1 PLRSEKEHLGVNP
14 RLLFVDDEPSIRI
27 TLPAILEQ
35 QGFQVTAAATVPE
48 ALALITAEKY
58 DILIA
63 DLNIGQPGDGF
74 TVVSAMRR
82 TQPEAVT
89 FILTGY
95 PAFESA
101 LRAIREQVDDFFTK
115 PTDVSDLVTAL
126 RRALATRIRHEPMT
140 TKRLRQIIQ
149 ENKLNIID
157 EWLRAVEEKPAIAA
171 VPLAREERLNH
182 LPEVMD
188 ELLRA
193 RTTDDD
199 APSPEALNAAEK
211 HGVRRREQKYTIP
224 MVLEEGRILH
234 HVISDCM
241 RRNLLVVDISNL
253 ISDLNEVND
262 KIHCLVQESV
272 RAYLAASLEPKA
284 A

>member
-1 PLRSEKEHLGVNP
+1 MPPK
-14 RLLFVDDEPSIRI
+14 LLFVDDEPGIRV
-27 TLPAILEQ
+27 TLSAILEQ

-48 ALALITAEKY
+48 ALSLITAQKY

-63 DLNIGQPGDGF
+63 DLNIGEPGDGF

-89 FILTGY
+89 IILTGY

-101 LRAIREQVDDFFTK
+101 LRAIREQVDDFITK
-115 PTDVSDLVTAL
+115 PADLMELVNTL
-126 RRALATRIRHEPMT
+126 RARLATRKKHVPVP

-149 ENKLNIID
+149 ENKENIIN
-157 EWLRAVEEKPAIAA
+157 EWLRLVEQNRDIRS
-171 VPLAREERLNH
+171 VPLGRDGRLNH

-188 ELLRA
+188 EILRA
-193 RTTDDD
+193 RTSENEP
-199 APSPEALNAAEK
+199 PSEHALKAAEM
-211 HGVRRREQKYTIP
+211 HGVRRREQGYSIP
-224 MVLEEGRILH
+224 MILEEGRILH
-234 HVISDCM
+234 FVISDYT
-241 RRNLLVVDISNL
+241 RRNLLVVDISYL
-253 ISDLNEVND
+253 ILDLNEVSD

-272 RAYLAASLEPKA
+272 RAYLEISLEPKA